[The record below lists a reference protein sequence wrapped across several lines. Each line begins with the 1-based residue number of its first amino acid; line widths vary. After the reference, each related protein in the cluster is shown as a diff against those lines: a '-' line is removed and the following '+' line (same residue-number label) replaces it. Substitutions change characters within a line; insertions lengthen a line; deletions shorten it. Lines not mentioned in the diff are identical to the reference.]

1 MDPDVVGTGTI
12 EAVRGA
18 LARSWVVAGAIIVS
32 TFASIAAALRINKS
46 RKTDAAKDREQRDR
60 IADEDRKQRERA
72 EARQAKDAAEDRK
85 QRDRIADAQLA
96 AATRQADIAAQ
107 AIADAAADRK
117 QQAAIE
123 ERRAK
128 EEDRRAK
135 EAGGMLKALDELLH
149 RTAPP
154 SPPGVAEDKPDI
166 TASPNPDPGQDGADS
181 MGAASAKG
189 GNGQAAQVGIERDT
203 RGDCGAHTDRRVPP
217 PDQPAGNLEG
227 GPKADDR
234 HAG

>member
-72 EARQAKDAAEDRK
+72 EARQAKDAAEDRA
-85 QRDRIADAQLA
+85 DRKAIADAQLA
-96 AATRQADIAAQ
+96 VATRQADIAAQ
-107 AIADAAADRK
+107 AVADAAADRK

-128 EEDRRAK
+128 EEERRAK
-135 EAGGMLKALDELLH
+135 EADGTLKALNELLH

-154 SPPGVAEDKPDI
+154 SSPGATEDKPDT
-166 TASPNPDPGQDGADS
+166 TASPNPNPARD
-181 MGAASAKG
+181 AASAKG
-189 GNGQAAQVGIERDT
+189 GNGQAAPVDLAHGD
-203 RGDCGAHTDRRVPP
+203 RGDCGSHPDRRVPP
-217 PDQPAGNLEG
+217 PDQPAGNLED

-234 HAG
+234 RAG